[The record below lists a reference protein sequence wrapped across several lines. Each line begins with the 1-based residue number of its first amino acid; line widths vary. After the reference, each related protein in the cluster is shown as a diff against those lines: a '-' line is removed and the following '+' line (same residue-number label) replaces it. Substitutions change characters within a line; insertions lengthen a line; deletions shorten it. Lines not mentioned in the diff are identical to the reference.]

1 MMNIFRKIWAI
12 YGFFIFFLI
21 WLVLMPFMLF
31 AFLIL
36 PNSGHRPLIWFL
48 HHIYTRLY
56 FLLTLTWVKIKNRQ
70 FLNKN
75 QSYIIVSNHVSH
87 IDFMLNAMAFPRAY
101 KYLAKKELTRVP
113 VFGLIVKKLCVLVD
127 RGNPESRRKSIQ
139 YLQKT
144 LKEGYS
150 IFLYP
155 EGTRNKTDELLQP
168 FQKGAF
174 KLAIQTGTPI
184 AVQTIVGIERIS
196 GKGELNLLPGMVQV
210 IWSKPIVTEGM
221 EVKDVRELMEEVRG
235 LMVENLKK
243 KPNSHL

>member
-1 MMNIFRKIWAI
+1 MIFFRKTWAI
-12 YGFFIFFLI
+12 YGFFIFFLV
-21 WLVLMPFMLF
+21 WLMLMPFLLF
-31 AFLIL
+31 AFVVL

-56 FLLTLTWVKIKNRQ
+56 FLLTFTWVKISGRNH
-70 FLNKN
+70 LNKN

-87 IDFMLNAMAFPRAY
+87 IDFMLNAMAFPKAY
-101 KYLAKKELTRVP
+101 KYLAKKELTRIP
-113 VFGLIVKKLCVLVD
+113 IFGLIVKKLCVLVD
-127 RGNPESRRKSIQ
+127 RGNAESRRKSIQ

-144 LKEGYS
+144 LKAGYS

-155 EGTRNKTDELLQP
+155 EGTRNKTDDLLQP

-196 GKGELNLLPGMVQV
+196 GKGELNLLPGMVEV
-210 IWSKPIVTEGM
+210 IWSKPIETVGM
-221 EVKDVRELMEEVRG
+221 ELKEVQELMEEVRA
-235 LMVENLKK
+235 LMLENLEK
-243 KPNSHL
+243 